1 MNSHKPMPHC
11 TCPHP
16 CRCAAMREARNFRI
30 EDQIIQFLTGL
41 NDKFAVIKTQVLMM
55 DPLPSINKVYAL
67 VIQEESKNNYVA
79 S

>member
-1 MNSHKPMPHC
+1 MPHC

-41 NDKFAVIKTQVLMM
+41 NDKFAVIKTQVLIM